1 MALKF
6 CPNCGAK
13 IFQDSNFCSNCGES
27 LLKYK
32 EQIEENTNAEVPQVD
47 PEIEEPKEIETEI
60 PAVEEPQ
67 SSSIDV
73 VLENEEIEVV
83 AEKEELPEEVIV
95 PLPNN
100 EDCIIEETPMATE
113 ENEELSEDNSETD
126 ENESIESVQIDDEA
140 QSAIEEPEEEVSEEA
155 IETIDDTIVMTEVES
170 IDDAIQ
176 LKEPVKEEYEVEEDS
191 SEEEKTVKIL
201 GIPEWAFY
209 TGLIVIGIVAILTLK
224 LTNTAEVGQKEPV
237 ATEVENTDTVATD
250 TAKAEAVNVEEATN
264 NAVEAESQPVAP
276 VQNNETSLPK
286 QSGLDTDSA
295 YHVIISTI
303 GDKAKADELA
313 KTCAY
318 KGAYVIS
325 SDGKNRIAVF
335 RSLKKADAQLYL
347 DSVVKKDVPDAWL
360 YSGTAK

>member
-6 CPNCGAK
+6 CPNCGSK

-27 LLKYK
+27 LQKYK
-32 EQIEENTNAEVPQVD
+32 EQDEENANAEIAQIET
-47 PEIEEPKEIETEI
+47 EIEDVKEIETDVVVTDETKT
-60 PAVEEPQ
+60 
-67 SSSIDV
+67 SSIDV
-73 VLENEEIEVV
+73 APENEIIENDS
-83 AEKEELPEEVIV
+83 EQDEEVLVEENSLQEEEII
-95 PLPNN
+95 PLPKK
-100 EDCIIEETPMATE
+100 EDFMIEETPMESEAVE
-113 ENEELSEDNSETD
+113 EEKEDISDDSVETIEEAEE
-126 ENESIESVQIDDEA
+126 EIEM
-140 QSAIEEPEEEVSEEA
+140 IEEPEEESEA
-155 IETIDDTIVMTEVES
+155 IKEIIID
-170 IDDAIQ
+170 
-176 LKEPVKEEYEVEEDS
+176 KEYVKEEPEES
-191 SEEEKTVKIL
+191 MSESDDEKTIKIL

-209 TGLIVIGIVAILTLK
+209 TGLIVIGIVAILALK
-224 LTNTAEVGQKEPV
+224 LTNTTIDGQNETTP
-237 ATEVENTDTVATD
+237 TEIVKGDSIAADTTK
-250 TAKAEAVNVEEATN
+250 TEAVDVEEIN
-264 NAVEAESQPVAP
+264 DKVEVSEPQPVAP
-276 VQNNETSLPK
+276 TKNAETSLPK

-335 RSLKKADAQLYL
+335 RSLKKADAQYYL

>member
-6 CPNCGAK
+6 CPNCGSK

-27 LLKYK
+27 LQKYK
-32 EQIEENTNAEVPQVD
+32 EQDEENANAEIAQIET
-47 PEIEEPKEIETEI
+47 EIEDVKEIETDVVVTDETKT
-60 PAVEEPQ
+60 
-67 SSSIDV
+67 SSIDV
-73 VLENEEIEVV
+73 APENEIIEDDSDQD
-83 AEKEELPEEVIV
+83 EEVLVEENALQEEEII
-95 PLPNN
+95 PLPKK
-100 EDCIIEETPMATE
+100 EDFMIEETPME
-113 ENEELSEDNSETD
+113 SETVEEEKED
-126 ENESIESVQIDDEA
+126 ISDDSVETIEEA
-140 QSAIEEPEEEVSEEA
+140 EEEIEMIEEPEEESEA
-155 IETIDDTIVMTEVES
+155 IEEIIID
-170 IDDAIQ
+170 
-176 LKEPVKEEYEVEEDS
+176 KEYVKEE
-191 SEEEKTVKIL
+191 SEESMSESDVEKTIKIL

-209 TGLIVIGIVAILTLK
+209 TGLIVVGIVAILALK
-224 LTNTAEVGQKEPV
+224 LTNTTIDGQNETTP
-237 ATEVENTDTVATD
+237 TEIVKGDSIAADTTK
-250 TAKAEAVNVEEATN
+250 TEAVDVEEIN
-264 NAVEAESQPVAP
+264 DKVEVSEPQPVAP
-276 VQNNETSLPK
+276 AQNAETSLPK

-335 RSLKKADAQLYL
+335 RSLKKADAQYYL

>member
-47 PEIEEPKEIETEI
+47 PEIEEPKEIETDVVVTDETKT
-60 PAVEEPQ
+60 
-67 SSSIDV
+67 SSIDV
-73 VLENEEIEVV
+73 APENEIIENDS
-83 AEKEELPEEVIV
+83 EQDEEVLVEENALQEEEVI
-95 PLPNN
+95 PLPKK
-100 EDCIIEETPMATE
+100 EDFMIEETPMAADAVE
-113 ENEELSEDNSETD
+113 EAKEDISE
-126 ENESIESVQIDDEA
+126 ESVETIDEPEEEIEM
-140 QSAIEEPEEEVSEEA
+140 IEEPEEESEA
-155 IETIDDTIVMTEVES
+155 IEEIIIGEES
-170 IDDAIQ
+170 
-176 LKEPVKEEYEVEEDS
+176 VKEEYEES
-191 SEEEKTVKIL
+191 MSESDDEKTIKIL

-209 TGLIVIGIVAILTLK
+209 TGLIVVGIVAILALK
-224 LTNTAEVGQKEPV
+224 LTNTTIDGQNETTP
-237 ATEVENTDTVATD
+237 TEIVKGDSIAADTTK
-250 TAKAEAVNVEEATN
+250 TEAVDVEEINDKVEVSEPKPVTPAQ
-264 NAVEAESQPVAP
+264 NA
-276 VQNNETSLPK
+276 ETSLPK

>member
-6 CPNCGAK
+6 CPNCGSK

-32 EQIEENTNAEVPQVD
+32 EQNEENANAETVQIEAKIEDIKEVD
-47 PEIEEPKEIETEI
+47 TEVVVAKET
-60 PAVEEPQ
+60 Q
-67 SSSIDV
+67 TSSIDV
-73 VLENEEIEVV
+73 APENEIIENYS
-83 AEKEELPEEVIV
+83 EQDEEVLVEENALQEEEII
-95 PLPNN
+95 PLPKK
-100 EDCIIEETPMATE
+100 EDFMIEETPMESEAVE
-113 ENEELSEDNSETD
+113 EEKEDISDDSVETIEEAEE
-126 ENESIESVQIDDEA
+126 EIEM
-140 QSAIEEPEEEVSEEA
+140 IEEPEEESEA
-155 IETIDDTIVMTEVES
+155 IEEIIIGEES
-170 IDDAIQ
+170 
-176 LKEPVKEEYEVEEDS
+176 VKEEYVKETYS
-191 SEEEKTVKIL
+191 SDEEKTIKIL
-201 GIPEWAFY
+201 GVPEWAFY
-209 TGLIVIGIVAILTLK
+209 TGLIIVGIVAILALK
-224 LTNTAEVGQKEPV
+224 LTNTTIDGQNETTP
-237 ATEVENTDTVATD
+237 TEIVKGDSIAADTTK
-250 TAKAEAVNVEEATN
+250 TEAIDVEEIN
-264 NAVEAESQPVAP
+264 DKVEVSEPQPVAP
-276 VQNNETSLPK
+276 AQNAETSLPK

>member
-6 CPNCGAK
+6 CPNCGSK

-27 LLKYK
+27 LQKYK
-32 EQIEENTNAEVPQVD
+32 EQDEENANAEIAQIET
-47 PEIEEPKEIETEI
+47 EIEDVKEIETDVVVTDETKT
-60 PAVEEPQ
+60 
-67 SSSIDV
+67 SSIDV
-73 VLENEEIEVV
+73 ALENEIIENDSEQEEEI
-83 AEKEELPEEVIV
+83 I
-95 PLPNN
+95 PLPKK
-100 EDCIIEETPMATE
+100 EDFMIEETPMESEAVE
-113 ENEELSEDNSETD
+113 EEKEDISDDSVETIEEAEE
-126 ENESIESVQIDDEA
+126 EIEM
-140 QSAIEEPEEEVSEEA
+140 IEEPEEESEA
-155 IETIDDTIVMTEVES
+155 IEEIIIGEES
-170 IDDAIQ
+170 
-176 LKEPVKEEYEVEEDS
+176 VKEE
-191 SEEEKTVKIL
+191 SEESMSESDDEKTIKIL
-201 GIPEWAFY
+201 GVPEWAFY
-209 TGLIVIGIVAILTLK
+209 TGLIVIGIVAILALK
-224 LTNTAEVGQKEPV
+224 LTNTTIDGQNETTP
-237 ATEVENTDTVATD
+237 TEIVKGESIAADTTK
-250 TAKAEAVNVEEATN
+250 TEAVDVEEIN
-264 NAVEAESQPVAP
+264 DKVEKSEPQPVAP
-276 VQNNETSLPK
+276 AQNAETSLPK

>member
-6 CPNCGAK
+6 CPNCGSK

-27 LLKYK
+27 LQKYK
-32 EQIEENTNAEVPQVD
+32 EQDEENANAEIAQIET
-47 PEIEEPKEIETEI
+47 EIEDVKEIETDVVVTDETKT
-60 PAVEEPQ
+60 
-67 SSSIDV
+67 SSIDV
-73 VLENEEIEVV
+73 APENEIIENDS
-83 AEKEELPEEVIV
+83 EQDEEVLVEENALQEEEII
-95 PLPNN
+95 PLPKK
-100 EDCIIEETPMATE
+100 EDFMIEETPMESEAVE
-113 ENEELSEDNSETD
+113 EEKDDISDDLVETIEEAEE
-126 ENESIESVQIDDEA
+126 EIEM
-140 QSAIEEPEEEVSEEA
+140 IEEPEEESEA
-155 IETIDDTIVMTEVES
+155 IEEIIIGEES
-170 IDDAIQ
+170 
-176 LKEPVKEEYEVEEDS
+176 VKEEYVKETYS
-191 SEEEKTVKIL
+191 SEEEKTIKIL
-201 GIPEWAFY
+201 GVPEWAFY
-209 TGLIVIGIVAILTLK
+209 TGLIVIGIVAILALK
-224 LTNTAEVGQKEPV
+224 LTNTTIDGQNETTP
-237 ATEVENTDTVATD
+237 TEIVKGDSIAADTTK
-250 TAKAEAVNVEEATN
+250 TEAVDVEERN
-264 NAVEAESQPVAP
+264 DKVEVSEPQPVAP
-276 VQNNETSLPK
+276 AQNTETSLPK

>member
-6 CPNCGAK
+6 CPNCGSK
-13 IFQDSNFCSNCGES
+13 IFQDSNFCSNCGEP
-27 LLKYK
+27 LQKYK
-32 EQIEENTNAEVPQVD
+32 EQDEENANAEIAQIET
-47 PEIEEPKEIETEI
+47 EIEDVKEIETDVVVTDETKT
-60 PAVEEPQ
+60 
-67 SSSIDV
+67 SSIDV
-73 VLENEEIEVV
+73 APENEIIENDS
-83 AEKEELPEEVIV
+83 EQDEEVLVEENSLQEEEII
-95 PLPNN
+95 PLPKK
-100 EDCIIEETPMATE
+100 EDFMIEETPMESEAVE
-113 ENEELSEDNSETD
+113 EEKEDISDDSVETIEEAEE
-126 ENESIESVQIDDEA
+126 EIEM
-140 QSAIEEPEEEVSEEA
+140 IEEPEEESEA
-155 IETIDDTIVMTEVES
+155 IEEIIID
-170 IDDAIQ
+170 
-176 LKEPVKEEYEVEEDS
+176 KEYVKEEPEES
-191 SEEEKTVKIL
+191 MSESDDEKTIKIL

-209 TGLIVIGIVAILTLK
+209 TGLIVIGIVAILALK
-224 LTNTAEVGQKEPV
+224 LTNTTIDGQNETTP
-237 ATEVENTDTVATD
+237 TEIVKGDSIAADTTK
-250 TAKAEAVNVEEATN
+250 TEAVDVEEIN
-264 NAVEAESQPVAP
+264 DKVEVSEPQPVAP
-276 VQNNETSLPK
+276 AQNPETSLPK